1 VHKKII
7 QWQNVVTQILSAI
20 VLVWTTKKRRKST
33 PILMAGT
40 ANQFSLRHSVPAYA
54 MAALPL
60 ISPVPI
66 QEVQLLDYA
75 VAHKSVN
82 SSYGLTAN
90 ASDTYVIGKDPY
102 TSDEQRVRDQ
112 YEINDTDWHEVS
124 FKEVNGLSSCKLA
137 LHQDWIESHDY
148 MVDGIVNMNLPEQGI
163 SGPFKITS
171 IRHIQPQKIPVDED
185 SDDDYEYRPVTGLFT
200 HQSDDVFSIGFTN
213 ATSLGV
219 TATHPIYSTTYHDWR
234 LAGELEVGERVLTYK
249 GEATVSSTEKRAGS
263 ETVYN
268 LEVKDLHNFLVGDE
282 GVVVHNA
289 CARSILGDVEFKAR
303 KDYYKSI
310 GHSASEAEELVELEA
325 LKSGL
330 IDEAIASG
338 QNVSKGLA
346 KSIRDA
352 ARDFSFEMHNELLGQ
367 IGNATAN
374 VVGEVTLDIVLNDGT
389 RFTVYADQ
397 VANDGGDLHI
407 GEAKYS
413 TKAKDWGKEWRSAAT
428 DNQKKF
434 IAALNS
440 STITSITP
448 RGDSVKLGALGL
460 THGHSFYP
468 SKVKS
473 YRLFGSNA
481 GSKSVRNILK
491 LF

>member
-1 VHKKII
+1 MHKKII

-282 GVVVHNA
+282 GVVVHNSCWDEA
-289 CARSILGDVEFKAR
+289 AKVANGTIPKADIWAMRTFPDIFKRGGIIEKIMRKSKYSSSQGWKYTGVGDGGLGKDNFWLVDFFKGNR
-303 KDYYKSI
+303 VVSLKSTTI
-310 GHSASEAEELVELEA
+310 KNGSEWATSNADHIRDLNQQLKLKKFPNCKPGPNCINPSNIIENINEAELHIVVEKLSDIDKAEWITA
-325 LKSGL
+325 IKSKL
-330 IDEAIASG
+330 P
-338 QNVSKGLA
+338 
-346 KSIRDA
+346 
-352 ARDFSFEMHNELLGQ
+352 
-367 IGNATAN
+367 
-374 VVGEVTLDIVLNDGT
+374 
-389 RFTVYADQ
+389 
-397 VANDGGDLHI
+397 ANDQNNLI
-407 GEAKYS
+407 
-413 TKAKDWGKEWRSAAT
+413 
-428 DNQKKF
+428 
-434 IAALNS
+434 I
-440 STITSITP
+440 TITE
-448 RGDSVKLGALGL
+448 L
-460 THGHSFYP
+460 
-468 SKVKS
+468 
-473 YRLFGSNA
+473 
-481 GSKSVRNILK
+481 
-491 LF
+491 

>member
-1 VHKKII
+1 MHKKII

-75 VAHKSVN
+75 VAHKTVN

-90 ASDTYVIGKDPY
+90 ASETYVIGKDPY

-137 LHQDWIESHDY
+137 LHRDWIERHDY

-289 CARSILGDVEFKAR
+289 CAKSCFGDKYDGYLR
-303 KDYYKSI
+303 DLKST
-310 GHSASEAEELVELEA
+310 GMSHSEAVEELEKVAKAAEDKLIELGEP
-325 LKSGL
+325 L
-330 IDEAIASG
+330 
-338 QNVSKGLA
+338 SKGITDQIRQAA
-346 KSIRDA
+346 KDFADKMKDELKNQLSNTATDA
-352 ARDFSFEMHNELLGQ
+352 IS
-367 IGNATAN
+367 
-374 VVGEVTLDIVLNDGT
+374 EVTFDVVLYNGSSYEIRVDG
-389 RFTVYADQ
+389 VVDN
-397 VANDGGDLHI
+397 VNGGI
-407 GEAKYS
+407 EMGEAKYTTNDS
-413 TKAKDWGKEWRSAAT
+413 KDWANKFRQTMT
-428 DNQKKF
+428 DHQKKF
-434 IAALNS
+434 LDDRIAGDVKEIVPKGPNS
-440 STITSITP
+440 
-448 RGDSVKLGALGL
+448 KLGKVGL
-460 THGHSFYP
+460 
-468 SKVKS
+468 SKGVPVPVANIKS
-473 YRLFGSNA
+473 YRIFGSN
-481 GSKSVRNILK
+481 KNKVKVWQKIL
-491 LF
+491 F

>member
-1 VHKKII
+1 MHKKII

-75 VAHKSVN
+75 VAHKTVN

-90 ASDTYVIGKDPY
+90 ASETYVIGKDPY

-137 LHQDWIESHDY
+137 LHQDWIKSHDY

-185 SDDDYEYRPVTGLFT
+185 PDDEYEYRSVTGLFT
-200 HQSDDVFSIGFTN
+200 HQSDDVYTIGFTN
-213 ATSLGV
+213 HPSLGV

-234 LAGELEVGERVLTYK
+234 LAGELEVGEHILTYQ

-263 ETVYN
+263 EPVYN
-268 LEVKDLHNFLVGDE
+268 LEVMDLHNFLVGDE
-282 GVVVHNA
+282 GVVVHNTGL
-289 CARSILGDVEFKAR
+289 CDL
-303 KDYYKSI
+303 
-310 GHSASEAEELVELEA
+310 
-325 LKSGL
+325 LKSLFTKYSKWRKAEPEWALDDNKVQQLMQKMRNGVTEFGDEQHIITTTFQGKTYI
-330 IDEAIASG
+330 IDGHHRLKA
-338 QNVSKGLA
+338 A
-346 KSIRDA
+346 KNLKA
-352 ARDFSFEMHNELLGQ
+352 EG
-367 IGNATAN
+367 
-374 VVGEVTLDIVLNDGT
+374 LDI
-389 RFTVYADQ
+389 
-397 VANDGGDLHI
+397 
-407 GEAKYS
+407 E
-413 TKAKDWGKEWRSAAT
+413 
-428 DNQKKF
+428 
-434 IAALNS
+434 
-440 STITSITP
+440 
-448 RGDSVKLGALGL
+448 L
-460 THGHSFYP
+460 THMDIDPAKISELTGNRFKNIQQLIKESFDP
-468 SKVKS
+468 
-473 YRLFGSNA
+473 NE
-481 GSKSVRNILK
+481 
-491 LF
+491 